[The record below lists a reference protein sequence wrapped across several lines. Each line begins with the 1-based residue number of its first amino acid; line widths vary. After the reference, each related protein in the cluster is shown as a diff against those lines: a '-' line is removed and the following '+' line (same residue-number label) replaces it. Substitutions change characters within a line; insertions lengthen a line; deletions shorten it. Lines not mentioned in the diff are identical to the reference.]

1 MRQRFAQTALPP
13 LVFGVRYATFFPHCG
28 DLFPSQKGGAAGF
41 FDMLSPDKTGGF
53 FYFLKKIFKKSKK
66 VFDFS

>member
-1 MRQRFAQTALPP
+1 
-13 LVFGVRYATFFPHCG
+13 VFGVRYATFFPHCG

-53 FYFLKKIFKKSKK
+53 FYFLKKF
-66 VFDFS
+66 

>member
-1 MRQRFAQTALPP
+1 
-13 LVFGVRYATFFPHCG
+13 V
-28 DLFPSQKGGAAGF
+28 KEKI
-41 FDMLSPDKTGGF
+41 SPDKTGGF

>member
-1 MRQRFAQTALPP
+1 MRLRFARTAPPP
-13 LVFGVRYATFFPHCG
+13 LVRVRYATFFPHCG
-28 DLFPSQKGGAAGF
+28 DIFHLHKEAAAGF
-41 FDMLSPDKTGGF
+41 FDMLSPDKTGEF

>member
-1 MRQRFAQTALPP
+1 MRQRFARTALPP
-13 LVFGVRYATFFPHCG
+13 LVRVRYATFFPHCG
-28 DLFPSQKGGAAGF
+28 DVFPLHKGAAAGF
-41 FDMLSPDKTGGF
+41 LDMLSPDKTGGF

>member
-1 MRQRFAQTALPP
+1 M
-13 LVFGVRYATFFPHCG
+13 
-28 DLFPSQKGGAAGF
+28 SGGHLCEAEAPTEAAAEAGF

-53 FYFLKKIFKKSKK
+53 FYFPKNFLKKSKK